1 MKSNLFIAGACKS
14 GTSFLHE
21 FLGQQKDICASNP
34 KEPYF
39 FELLEDSRDEKE
51 YIDKYF
57 KEYNSE
63 KYLLDGRH
71 RNMFFSW
78 IPQAMYA
85 YNKDSKIIFI
95 LRDPVERA
103 YSHWWMWYSRN
114 IIKKKFYKC
123 IQSEINRISKEGL
136 QMDFTPQEYVNHIKN
151 IAPIGRAAYADAT
164 TIVES
169 GYYYTQINR
178 FKNLFEE
185 NQLLII
191 DYKEIANPE
200 TLSKKLESFLG
211 IPFKPN
217 KLNTKV
223 NKAPEFAKPNLSFG
237 KYLPKRIKRFIKN
250 KFFKKRKIEK
260 RSINLLREHYRIENE
275 KLYKELGVTFAKK
288 WV

>member
-21 FLGQQKDICASNP
+21 FLGQQKDICASKP

-39 FELLEDSRDEKE
+39 FELQENKRDEKE
-51 YIDKYF
+51 YIEKYF

-78 IPQAMYA
+78 IPQAIHS

-95 LRDPVERA
+95 LRNPVERA
-103 YSHWWMWYSRN
+103 YSHWWMWYSRS
-114 IIKKKFYKC
+114 IIKKKFYDC

-136 QMDFTPQEYVNHIKN
+136 QMDFTPQEYANHIKN
-151 IAPIGRAAYADAT
+151 VAPMGRSAYADAT

-169 GYYYTQINR
+169 GYYYTQIDR
-178 FKNLFEE
+178 FKVFFDA

-191 DYKEIANPE
+191 DYKEIANPD
-200 TLSKKLESFLG
+200 TLSKKLEFFLG
-211 IPFKPN
+211 IDFKPN
-217 KLNTKV
+217 KLNTEV
-223 NKAPEFAKPNLSFG
+223 NKAPEFAKVKLSLG
-237 KYLPKRIKRFIKN
+237 KYFPKKIKRFIKN
-250 KFFKKRKIEK
+250 NFFKKRKIEE
-260 RSINLLREHYRIENE
+260 RAIVLLKEHYNKENK
-275 KLYKELGVTFAKK
+275 KLYKELGVDFAKN
-288 WV
+288 WI